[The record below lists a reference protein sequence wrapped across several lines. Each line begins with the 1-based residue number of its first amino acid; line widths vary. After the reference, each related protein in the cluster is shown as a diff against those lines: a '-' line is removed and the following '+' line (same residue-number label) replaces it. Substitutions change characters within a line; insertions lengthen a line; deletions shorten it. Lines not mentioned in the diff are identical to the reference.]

1 MKEHDPGSLG
11 GSRDEGGLRSRVLLT
26 TDRWLLTACVLGAVF
41 ATLVAASLLGL
52 APLARIVDEQGG
64 VQFLFTAFIGAIITG
79 TSVVVTISQLVLAQE
94 LGAVGDQRQ
103 RMEES
108 MAFREDVERAVDAGV
123 ASPEPAVFLAELLE
137 GIESQARA
145 LDDSVR
151 GGRAGTEIGE
161 YAAGLVD
168 RTGAVTAALDD
179 AQFGTFGVIRAA
191 LRFDYSLQLY
201 HARRLRAEHW
211 EGLDTSARDALDE
224 LIDELTLFGPARE
237 HFKTLYFQ
245 WELIELSRAMLY
257 VSIPALVVMG
267 GLIMYVDAAAVPGAT
282 FGVDHLVWLTSAGFA
297 VGIAPFVVFIV
308 YILRIL
314 SVARR
319 TLAMGPFV
327 LRETDRE
334 TT

>member
-137 GIESQARA
+137 GIESQART
-145 LDDSVR
+145 LDDTTPS
-151 GGRAGTEIGE
+151 GTEIDE
-161 YAAGLVD
+161 YVQRLVD
-168 RTGAVTAALDD
+168 RTQGVTGALDD
-179 AQFGTFGVIRAA
+179 AQFGTFDVIRAA

-201 HARRLRAEHW
+201 HARRLRAEHR

>member
-1 MKEHDPGSLG
+1 MEERDPGSLG
-11 GSRDEGGLRSRVLLT
+11 GSRGENGLRSSVLLT

-41 ATLVAASLLGL
+41 ATLVAASLLEL

-79 TSVVVTISQLVLAQE
+79 TSIVVTISQLVLAQE
-94 LGAVGDQRQ
+94 LGAVGDQRE

-108 MAFREDVERAVDAGV
+108 MAFREDVERAVGV
-123 ASPEPAVFLAELLE
+123 GISSPEPAAFLAELLD
-137 GIESQARA
+137 GIERQART
-145 LDDSVR
+145 LDETTPS
-151 GGRAGTEIGE
+151 GTEIDE
-161 YAAGLVD
+161 YVQRLVD
-168 RTGAVTAALDD
+168 RTGAVTGALDD
-179 AQFGTFGVIRAA
+179 AQFGTFDVIRAA

-201 HARRLRAEHW
+201 HARRLREAHREMLDEH
-211 EGLDTSARDALDE
+211 SHDALDE
-224 LIDELTLFGPARE
+224 LIEDLTLFGPARE

-282 FGVDHLVWLTSAGFA
+282 LGVDHLVWLTSAGFA

-308 YILRIL
+308 YVLRIL

>member
-94 LGAVGDQRQ
+94 LGAVGDQRE

-137 GIESQARA
+137 GIESQART
-145 LDDSVR
+145 LDDTTPS
-151 GGRAGTEIGE
+151 GTEIDE
-161 YAAGLVD
+161 YVQRLVD
-168 RTGAVTAALDD
+168 RTQGVTGALDD

-267 GLIMYVDAAAVPGAT
+267 GLIMYVDAAAVPGVT
-282 FGVDHLVWLTSAGFA
+282 LGVDHLVWLTSAGFA

-308 YILRIL
+308 YVLRIL
-314 SVARR
+314 SIARR